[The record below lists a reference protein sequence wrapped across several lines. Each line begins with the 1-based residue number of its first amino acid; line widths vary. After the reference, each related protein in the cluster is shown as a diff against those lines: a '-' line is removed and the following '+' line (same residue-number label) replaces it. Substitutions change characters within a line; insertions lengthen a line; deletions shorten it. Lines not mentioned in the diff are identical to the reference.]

1 MHYKQT
7 TNKLFQ
13 SRLIKFAFIGIVFL
27 VLLRLLSFIMTAWL
41 VLIIQNLEQTEEF
54 KMDALIRI
62 ADLLAIPVAGS
73 IATIVTA
80 IIARYGLRESS
91 GNIASGM
98 LKENETHIDYGGDLN
113 NE

>member
-13 SRLIKFAFIGIVFL
+13 SRLIKFAIIGIVFL
-27 VLLRLLSFIMTAWL
+27 VLLRIISFIMTAWL

-54 KMDALIRI
+54 KIDALIRI

-91 GNIASGM
+91 GNIANGM
-98 LKENETHIDYGGDLN
+98 LKENETRIDYKGDFN